1 MGILKDVLI
10 GAAALKALKQSNK
23 PGVIPPA
30 GITVLGLK
38 HEGLGSSWKVTYIK
52 DSNPNVKLNF
62 KIKKGISG
70 RYSGGG
76 QWKFHWN

>member
-1 MGILKDVLI
+1 MGILKDILI
-10 GAAALKALKQSNK
+10 GGAALKALKQSNK

-52 DSNPNVKLNF
+52 DSNPNVKL
-62 KIKKGISG
+62 KKKKKKGISG
-70 RYSGGG
+70 RSSGGG